1 MFELFKIE
9 SYVKVIAFGIRM
21 GSKQSVYTGGKVALA
36 TKMWTFQI
44 KILQSY

>member
-21 GSKQSVYTGGKVALA
+21 VSKHSVFPGGKEALA
-36 TKMWTFQI
+36 TKM
-44 KILQSY
+44 